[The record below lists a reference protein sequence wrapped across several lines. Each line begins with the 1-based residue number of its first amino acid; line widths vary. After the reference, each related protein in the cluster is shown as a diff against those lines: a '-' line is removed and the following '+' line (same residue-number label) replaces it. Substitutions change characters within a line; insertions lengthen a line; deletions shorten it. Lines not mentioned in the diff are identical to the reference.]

1 MPTKKRNSDRD
12 LSPRK
17 RRRLCSDGNPAPA
30 MISKLVDDLLV
41 EILIRLPHPRSAFL
55 CKAVCKRWNS
65 LISDPSSS
73 FTRRFISHRRSSNH
87 PPPPSL
93 FLPSNDPQA
102 ILCFLPV
109 PDGARPNPRVF
120 DCFKDLISWSRLMAL
135 LPNWTE
141 RTLSA
146 IRSRSNGSPFL

>member
-1 MPTKKRNSDRD
+1 
-12 LSPRK
+12 
-17 RRRLCSDGNPAPA
+17 
-30 MISKLVDDLLV
+30 MINKLGDDLLV

-55 CKAVCKRWNS
+55 CKAVCKRWNY

-120 DCFKDLISWSRLMAL
+120 DCFKDLILCGFAESSYGIAAELDRSYFVCNPFTKQWVT
-135 LPNWTE
+135 LPLAPKNSEPEWF
-141 RTLSA
+141 LGY
-146 IRSRSNGSPFL
+146 GSK